1 LEIRVENLNYF
12 YNHKTPFER
21 HALRDISFFVP
32 PGKVLGVLGPIGS
45 GKTTLARTLNGL
57 VQPTL
62 GKVSIGGIDVKRFGP
77 DVRKKVALVFQQ
89 PEKQLFEET
98 VFSDI
103 AFPLT
108 SSYEFAE
115 EDIELRVRTACATVG
130 LDIDQIGSRS
140 PFDLSSGEKRRV
152 AIAGAL
158 VNDPSILVLDEP
170 ASDLDPPSLLI
181 LNHIIRSFT
190 ETGKRT
196 VVIVSHDMDCF
207 LPVLDLL
214 LVMNRGKIVSS
225 GPVRNVCSE
234 LRENPELRNILPS
247 LGLLVEEL
255 RARNIPMPEDNFDLQ
270 LIKERIMDVLQ
281 AGRSLT

>member
-1 LEIRVENLNYF
+1 MEIRVENLNYF
-12 YNHKTPFER
+12 YDHKTPFER

-32 PGKVLGVLGPIGS
+32 SGKVLGVLGPIGS

-57 VQPTL
+57 VQPTS
-62 GKVSIGGIDVKRFGP
+62 GKVSIGGIDVKKFGP
-77 DVRKKVALVFQQ
+77 DVRKRVALVFQQ

-115 EDIELRVRTACATVG
+115 EDIELHVRTACASVG

-158 VNDPSILVLDEP
+158 VNDPSVLVLDEP

-181 LNHIIRSFT
+181 LNDIIRSFT